1 MAFCVLQFLR
11 LGDPRGGIF
20 MLFFKK
26 TDYEVVTKQDSGFI
40 VRIKGMSGQT
50 VTVDEAVGEVI
61 LDINNDQ
68 YNSDHRFY
76 RYQDSFFQSSA
87 NEEEVENDSFSSL
100 ADRASIEATST
111 YGKEAILDQL
121 IAQEDATE
129 QNRLVALLPEALD
142 TLTDKQ
148 RYVIKHFFFKGEKQ
162 NIIAKQMHISPMMVH
177 KHLEAAKKR
186 LRTFYETYAKK

>member
-1 MAFCVLQFLR
+1 
-11 LGDPRGGIF
+11 

-26 TDYEVVTKQDSGFI
+26 TDYEVVTKQDSRFI

-121 IAQEDATE
+121 IAQEEATE

-142 TLTDKQ
+142 TLTNKQ

-186 LRTFYETYAKK
+186 LRTFYENYAEK